1 MLEKVKE
8 LSKNRNF
15 EFYVDEDGEIT
26 QERYN
31 VEGRNA
37 EIFIQQR
44 PSNPSLTSV
53 MVEGM
58 SDTHPHLIK
67 TLEFLMQVDEKF
79 KLANLRLDNNPKI
92 SVEDFVKQKSIKNGM
107 PEFLYHGTSS
117 DAASSILESGL
128 LPRDISN
135 QNSKYKSI
143 QSGESLSDRVYLCTF
158 GNIGSAKF
166 AARQAASVDHSK
178 PVILKIET
186 QTLLRENLR
195 PDEDSKAPTWEDSM
209 NSMGSLSYIGI
220 IKPNLIEI
228 ELDMT
233 QDLNNGM
240 SIEDTLKSKTKSETF
255 NSSTVV
261 YHGNENKVHK
271 FSEIMPSFFT
281 TDIDYAKGYGDNVK
295 EYTLDI
301 KKVFDTSNDEFARN
315 YYNEKFLNDPLGQ
328 DAEKIEKGQ
337 HISFVH
343 ADNFWAFLSV
353 EEQLGKGNGY
363 DSIVVDERIEK
374 GYKTSLSIVPLDN
387 SQIKPISKISTKN
400 KRGF

>member
-26 QERYN
+26 QERYRVN
-31 VEGRNA
+31 GRNA

-44 PSNPSLTSV
+44 PNNPKLTSV

-92 SVEDFVKQKSIKNGM
+92 SVEDFVKQNSISNGI

-117 DAASSILESGL
+117 DSAKLILEKGL

-135 QNSKYKSI
+135 QDSKYKSV

-178 PVILKIET
+178 PIILKIAT
-186 QTLLRENLR
+186 QTLQRENLR

-209 NSMGSLSYIGI
+209 NSMGSLSHVGI
-220 IKPNLIEI
+220 IKPELMEIEI
-228 ELDMT
+228 DMT
-233 QDLNNGM
+233 QELNNGA
-240 SIEDTLKSKTKSETF
+240 SIEDTLKSK
-255 NSSTVV
+255 
-261 YHGNENKVHK
+261 
-271 FSEIMPSFFT
+271 
-281 TDIDYAKGYGDNVK
+281 
-295 EYTLDI
+295 
-301 KKVFDTSNDEFARN
+301 
-315 YYNEKFLNDPLGQ
+315 
-328 DAEKIEKGQ
+328 
-337 HISFVH
+337 ISP
-343 ADNFWAFLSV
+343 
-353 EEQLGKGNGY
+353 E
-363 DSIVVDERIEK
+363 
-374 GYKTSLSIVPLDN
+374 
-387 SQIKPISKISTKN
+387 SKIKNKN
-400 KRGF
+400 KRDFNE